1 MKIQNLFIFSL
12 LLWNTTAMAIEE
24 PSFKVISKTGTFEVR
39 QYAPMLVAETTVEGD
54 MDEASNRGFRRIA
67 DYIFGNNQSAQSGN
81 AAKIAMTAPVTL
93 EPQSEKIAMTAPVTI
108 EADTSSK
115 IAFMLKKDSL
125 VGKTIIT
132 NKNFSINVLNAEQE
146 LLARYYS
153 NVRSPDTIGENKWDI
168 LNDKF
173 AHIKN
178 ARIVLDCEHH
188 DIFDEYPANIY
199 VARVVD
205 SSVNKALLPLIY
217 ESRNFINL
225 NKWF

>member
-1 MKIQNLFIFSL
+1 MSSL
-12 LLWNTTAMAIEE
+12 
-24 PSFKVISKTGTFEVR
+24 SFKDVMSAVPTSVSLISCI
-39 QYAPMLVAETTVEGD
+39 EGD
-54 MDEASNRGFRRIA
+54 
-67 DYIFGNNQSAQSGN
+67 
-81 AAKIAMTAPVTL
+81 KIYGC
-93 EPQSEKIAMTAPVTI
+93 TI
-108 EADTSSK
+108 SSLVSLDISDTSSK

-178 ARIVLDCEHH
+178 ARIVLDCEYH

-217 ESRNFINL
+217 ESRSFINL
-225 NKWF
+225 NK

>member
-1 MKIQNLFIFSL
+1 MSSL
-12 LLWNTTAMAIEE
+12 
-24 PSFKVISKTGTFEVR
+24 SFKDVMSAVPTSVSLISCIEDDKIYGCTISS
-39 QYAPMLVAETTVEGD
+39 LVSLD
-54 MDEASNRGFRRIA
+54 IS
-67 DYIFGNNQSAQSGN
+67 
-81 AAKIAMTAPVTL
+81 
-93 EPQSEKIAMTAPVTI
+93 
-108 EADTSSK
+108 DTSSK

-168 LNDKF
+168 LNNKF

-178 ARIVLDCEHH
+178 ARIVLDCELH

-199 VARVVD
+199 IARVVD

-225 NKWF
+225 NK

>member
-1 MKIQNLFIFSL
+1 MSSL
-12 LLWNTTAMAIEE
+12 
-24 PSFKVISKTGTFEVR
+24 SFKDVMSAVPTSVSLISCI
-39 QYAPMLVAETTVEGD
+39 EGD
-54 MDEASNRGFRRIA
+54 
-67 DYIFGNNQSAQSGN
+67 
-81 AAKIAMTAPVTL
+81 KIYGC
-93 EPQSEKIAMTAPVTI
+93 TI
-108 EADTSSK
+108 SSLVSLDISDTSSK

-168 LNDKF
+168 LNNKF
-173 AHIKN
+173 AHVKN

-199 VARVVD
+199 IARVVD

-225 NKWF
+225 NK